1 MKKINII
8 ILFLTVF
15 SSTNASA
22 GEGMFMPHSIK
33 GIKEQEMKNLGLLID
48 AEKIYSETQA
58 SIKDAIVQF
67 GGGCTGEII
76 SDQGLLITNHHCGFD
91 NIQKQSTIENDLLKK
106 GFWAKEKSKELSNPG
121 LTVSIIQTTEEVTE
135 LILKNVFDTTSE
147 LNRENI
153 IKLNISQ
160 LVKEKSVN
168 NFSAIVKSFNN
179 DSKYFL
185 YTVLVFKD
193 VRLVG
198 APPASI
204 GKFGE
209 DSDNWMWPRHT
220 GDFSLFRIYADK
232 NNMPADYSPENIPY
246 KPKYVIPISMEGV
259 KENDFTFVYGFP
271 ARTTEYL
278 SSYAVSFIKNTED
291 PTRVKLRTIRLN
303 TYDSFM
309 KSNDTINL
317 QYASKYSSVS
327 NGWKK
332 WQGEI
337 LGLEKLDAV
346 EKKKKEEAE
355 MSRIIEEKKLT
366 TYKNLFLELQKKYIE
381 IEPLNIFRLY
391 YNESFLAIEAF
402 SFTEKLIQ
410 FTQKVKDLKDDKSAI
425 ATESVIMKKQAEK
438 FFKDYSKKVDLEMMN
453 KLLPEFFKGIK
464 STKYSMF
471 LSEVV
476 DKKIKTDYSIISNR
490 IIKSSL
496 LNKDSIYKWIND
508 ISLNM
513 NKIQKDELFIFT
525 NLATQYYA
533 KEIKP
538 TITKL
543 DQEINSLNR
552 ELIVLKQE
560 IITDKNFYPDANS
573 TLRIT
578 YGKVEGYSPRNSVKY
593 DYYTTIDGI
602 FEKAKLGNVDYKI
615 DSTLKVVYNK
625 KDFGNY
631 LYSDN
636 SMRTAFIASNHTT
649 GGNSGSPVFNA
660 KGELVGTNFDRN
672 WEGTMSDI
680 MYNEITT
687 RNISL
692 DIHYT
697 LFLIDKIGNAPDLI
711 KEMNI
716 IWPAKK

>member
-1 MKKINII
+1 MKKIRLI
-8 ILFLTVF
+8 ILF
-15 SSTNASA
+15 STIASRIIAIA

-33 GIKEQEMKNLGLLID
+33 GFKEQEMKKLGLLID

-58 SIKDAIVQF
+58 SIKDAIVHF
-67 GGGCTGEII
+67 GAGCTGEII

-91 NIQKQSTIENDLLKK
+91 NIQKQSTVEIDLLKK

-121 LTVSIIQTTEEVTE
+121 LTVSIIQSTEDVTSV
-135 LILKNVFDTTSE
+135 ILKNIFDTTSE
-147 LNRENI
+147 SNREKI
-153 IKLNISQ
+153 IKATILQ
-160 LVKEKSVN
+160 LEKDKSVN
-168 NFSAIVKSFNN
+168 NVTAFVKSFNN
-179 DSKYFL
+179 GSKYYL
-185 YTVLVFKD
+185 YTALVFKD

-198 APPASI
+198 APPSSI

-232 NNMPADYSPENIPY
+232 NNMPAEYSKENVPY

-271 ARTTEYL
+271 GKTTEYL
-278 SSYAVSFIKNTED
+278 SSYAVDFIKNTED
-291 PTRVKLRTIRLN
+291 PIKVKLRTIRLN

-317 QYASKYSSVS
+317 KYASKYSSVS

-337 LGLEKLDAV
+337 LGLEKLNAV
-346 EKKKKEEAE
+346 EKKKAEELE
-355 MSRIIEEKKLT
+355 LLKIIESKGLEKN
-366 TYKNLFLELQKKYIE
+366 KNLFLEINKMYKE
-381 IEPLNIFRLY
+381 IESLNVFRLY

-410 FTQKVKDLKDDKSAI
+410 FTQRIKELKDDKNAI
-425 ATESVIMKKQAEK
+425 AVESELMKKQAEK
-438 FFKDYSKKVDLEMMN
+438 FFKDYSSKVDMEMVN

-464 STKYSMF
+464 NTKYSMF
-471 LSEVV
+471 LSEIV
-476 DKKIKTDYSIISNR
+476 DKQIKTDYSAISKR
-490 IIKSSL
+490 IVKSQL
-496 LNKDSIYKWIND
+496 LKSDSIYVWIKD
-508 ISLNM
+508 ISKNI
-513 NKIQKDELFIFT
+513 NNIQKDELFIFT
-525 NLATQYYA
+525 NLTTTYYS

-538 TITKL
+538 LITKL
-543 DQEINSLNR
+543 DQEINALNR
-552 ELIVLKQE
+552 ELVILKQE
-560 IITDKNFYPDANS
+560 TINEKNFYPDANF
-573 TLRIT
+573 TLRVT
-578 YGKVEGYSPRNSVKY
+578 YGKAEGYVPRNAVKY

-602 FEKAKLGNVDYKI
+602 FEKAKLGNIDYKI
-615 DSTLKVVYNK
+615 DSTLKLVYTK

-631 LYSDN
+631 LYPDN

-680 MYNEITT
+680 MYNENTT

-697 LFLIDKIGNAPDLI
+697 LFIIDKIGNAPELI

-716 IWPAKK
+716 ILPPKK